1 MSRLA
6 GWASRIGTLLGSRQA
21 ERRMNAEF
29 QFHIEKQT
37 EHNIRLGMP
46 PAEAR
51 RRALIEFGGNQ
62 QYREE
67 MREGRGLFMLRETL
81 HDARLSMRMFQ
92 RERAFS
98 FSVVATLALAI
109 GATTAVFTLMRRAV
123 FEPLPYPEAGRLVS
137 LGTRY
142 GAWGIPFGVLS
153 QPEVTDLA
161 AQQRIFTAIAAW
173 RLSAL
178 DLARD
183 GGSQAER
190 VKGLTAS
197 APFFQVLQVA
207 PVLGRVFQPEE
218 DIPGAAPVVVL
229 THQLWQR
236 LGGDSTLIGKEL
248 WLNSIRYRVLGVLP
262 ESFDFAGVEAV
273 LPLKLDQV
281 NPNGRGGHYL
291 RAIGRLARDVT
302 PEQSKGML
310 DVLSARLRTDYPNNY
325 PADLQWSLVGRSLRD
340 EVLGDSSNVLR
351 FLVGAVVLVLL
362 IACANVANLLLAR
375 LSRKERDVAM
385 RTALGAGRARLVR
398 QLLTES
404 LILAL
409 TGTAIG
415 IVLATFGANALLAL
429 SPGAIPRVNRLH
441 LDVGVLLTAIGL
453 AGGSVLL
460 FGLAPAFRG
469 TRSARR
475 SAALWAGRGTSAEG
489 WGGGSRGFMASLVT
503 IEVALATLVVIWAG
517 LLLKS
522 YDRLARVDLGFVP
535 SNALAFDI
543 SLSAENYPDAPRVNS
558 FYDRIRSTLASLP
571 GVQHVGGVRSL
582 PLRSGTG
589 SLDIELEGRPMPP
602 GQTGQPDLQVVTPGY
617 FESMG
622 IRLVAGRLPDATDTP
637 DGPVAAWVN
646 ESAARRLWPG
656 ESALGHRYHF
666 YGDSATKWFT
676 VVGVVGDVRTVAAG
690 TPPVWE
696 HYLLHSQLPRTL
708 PIPDFHRTLSMVVRS
723 STDPAALISLVRA
736 AVRDQDAKVAA
747 AQVETVQAITSR
759 AIARPRLVAML
770 LTTFGLLAG
779 VLATVGIYGV
789 LSYAVSRRTRE
800 IGIRMALGAR
810 GAQVVRM
817 MATQGLEAAGLGIL
831 LGAAFAVI
839 GSSLVKILLFDVAPR
854 DPLVL
859 GTGALAIATVALA
872 AALIPARR
880 AARVH
885 PMETLRAD

>member
-1 MSRLA
+1 
-6 GWASRIGTLLGSRQA
+6 
-21 ERRMNAEF
+21 MNAEF
-29 QFHIEKQT
+29 QFHIDRQT
-37 EHNIRLGMP
+37 EHNIRLGMS

-51 RRALIEFGGNQ
+51 RRALIEFGGTQ

-67 MREGRGLFMLRETL
+67 MREGRGLAMLRESL
-81 HDARLSMRMFQ
+81 RDGRLALRMFQ

-109 GATTAVFTLMRRAV
+109 GATTAVFTLMRRAIL
-123 FEPLPYPEAGRLVS
+123 EPLPYPDSGRLVS
-137 LGTRY
+137 LNTRY

-161 AQQRIFTAIAAW
+161 AMRQAFTAVAPW

-178 DLARD
+178 DLARE

-190 VKGLTAS
+190 VKGLTAGS
-197 APFFQVLQVA
+197 QFFPVLQVN

-218 DIPGAAPVVVL
+218 DVPGAAPVVVL
-229 THQLWQR
+229 THQLWNR
-236 LGGDSTLIGKEL
+236 LGSDSTLIGKEL
-248 WLNSIRYRVLGVLP
+248 WLNSIRHRVLGVLP
-262 ESFDFAGVEAV
+262 ESFDFAGAEAV

-291 RAIGRLARDVT
+291 RAIGRLAPGVDL
-302 PEQSKGML
+302 EQAKGML
-310 DVLSARLRTDYPNNY
+310 EVLSARLRTDYPNNY

-340 EVLGDSSNVLR
+340 EVLGDSSNVLQ

-375 LSRKERDVAM
+375 LSRKERDVAL
-385 RTALGAGRARLVR
+385 RTALGAGRGRLVR

-409 TGTAIG
+409 IGTGIG

-429 SPGAIPRVNRLH
+429 SPGAIPRVNKLQ
-441 LDVGVLLTAIGL
+441 LDIGVLLTAIGL

-460 FGLAPAFRG
+460 FGLVPALRG

-475 SAALWAGRGTSAEG
+475 SVALWAGRGTSAEG
-489 WGGGSRGFMASLVT
+489 WGGGSRGFMATLVT

-522 YDRLARVDLGFVP
+522 YDRLARVDLGFTP
-535 SNALAFDI
+535 SSALAFDI
-543 SLSAENYPDAPRVNS
+543 SLSADTYPDPVRVNT
-558 FYDRIRSTLASLP
+558 FYDRLRSNLAALP
-571 GVQHVGGVRSL
+571 GIQYAGGVRSL

-602 GQTGQPDLQVVTPGY
+602 GQTGQPDLQVMTPGY
-617 FESMG
+617 FQAMG
-622 IRLVAGRLPDATDTP
+622 IRLIQGRLPDATDTP
-637 DGPVAAWVN
+637 EGPMTAWVN
-646 ESAARRLWPG
+646 ESAAKRLWPG
-656 ESALGHRYHF
+656 ESPLGKRYHF

-676 VVGVVGDVRTVAAG
+676 VVGVVGDVRTVAAA

-696 HYLLHSQLPRTL
+696 HYLLHAQLPRTL
-708 PIPDFHRTLSMVVRS
+708 PIPDFHRSLSVVVRAT
-723 STDPAALISLVRA
+723 TDPSALISLVQA
-736 AVRDQDAKVAA
+736 TVRDLDPKVAA
-747 AQVETVQAITSR
+747 AQVETMQAVTSR

-779 VLATVGIYGV
+779 LLATVGIYGV

-810 GAQVVRM
+810 GAQVVRL
-817 MATQGLEAAGLGIL
+817 MATQGLQAAAIGIL
-831 LGAAFAVI
+831 LGAAFAVV
-839 GSSLVKILLFDVAPR
+839 GSKLVKILLFDVGPR

-859 GTGALAIATVALA
+859 GAGALAIGLVALTA
-872 AALIPARR
+872 AFIPARR